1 MLMGI
6 HVNSGMGH
14 ETQLLNVAKRITRA
28 CKSLTNNDFQI
39 QKEYVDKSFLVFITI
54 MYLGVYLAVEL
65 ISKSFWTYIV
75 FIFLSFNRSNVK
87 MSYKL
92 GK

>member
-1 MLMGI
+1 MLMGKY
-6 HVNSGMGH
+6 VDAGMGH
-14 ETQLLNVAKRITRA
+14 KTQLLNVAKRITSA
-28 CKSLTNNDFQI
+28 CKSLTHNDFQI
-39 QKEYVDKSFLVFITI
+39 QKEYVDKSFLVFIAI

-75 FIFLSFNRSNVK
+75 FILNVK
-87 MSYKL
+87 TSYKL